1 MLNIIWLIL
10 IALSV
15 IFGII
20 NNRLDAVVS
29 AVTDSA
35 KLAFEIAMGLVG
47 IMVFWLGL
55 MKVAEECGLITLIAR
70 VLRPI
75 LTRLFPEVPPEHP
88 AMGAM
93 VLNMSANILGLGNAA
108 TPMGLKA
115 MKELDSLNPIS
126 GVATNPMCTFL
137 AINTASIQLIPVT
150 GMAYLAAN
158 GGTHP
163 TDIISSALLASI
175 CTTTAAIVSV
185 KLFAKLPCFRYK
197 SVEKNIS

>member
-1 MLNIIWLIL
+1 MLNTIWLML
-10 IALSV
+10 IFLSV
-15 IFGII
+15 IFGVI
-20 NNRLDAVVS
+20 NGRLDAVVA

-35 KLAFEIAMGLVG
+35 KMAFEIALGLVG

-55 MKVAEECGLITLIAR
+55 MKVAEECGLINLIAR
-70 VLRPI
+70 GLKPI
-75 LTRLFPEVPPEHP
+75 MTRIFPEVPAEHP

-93 VLNMSANILGLGNAA
+93 ILNMSANMLGLGNAA

-115 MKELDSLNPIS
+115 MKELDTLNPFPGI
-126 GVATNPMCTFL
+126 ATNPMCTFL

-150 GMAYLAAN
+150 AMAYLAAN

-163 TDIISSALLASI
+163 TDIISSVLLTSI

-185 KLFAKLPCFRYK
+185 KLLAKLPYFGIK
-197 SVEKNIS
+197 SVGENS

>member
-1 MLNIIWLIL
+1 MLNVIWLML

-20 NNRLDAVVS
+20 NNRLDAVVT

-115 MKELDSLNPIS
+115 MKELGSLNPIS

-150 GMAYLAAN
+150 AMAYLAAN

-185 KLFAKLPCFRYK
+185 KLLAKLPCFRYK
-197 SVEKNIS
+197 SVEGNI

>member
-1 MLNIIWLIL
+1 MLNIIWLML
-10 IALSV
+10 IGLSV
-15 IFGII
+15 IFGFI
-20 NNRLDAVVS
+20 NGRLDAVVT

-35 KLAFEIAMGLVG
+35 KMAFEIALGLVG

-70 VLRPI
+70 ILKPI

-115 MKELDSLNPIS
+115 MKELDTLNPIP

-150 GMAYLAAN
+150 AMAYLSAN

-175 CTTTAAIVSV
+175 CSTTAAIISV
-185 KLFAKLPCFRYK
+185 KLLAKLPCFRFK
-197 SVEKNIS
+197 PAEENAS